1 MFIKFIVQVSEMYG
15 KEHCSYNVHLL
26 THLAES
32 VRQRGMLW
40 ANSAF
45 VYEDI
50 NGKLL
55 KLFSGTQCVPFQIF
69 KGFFAAQKLMRHDR
83 HTFDSVPA
91 EARDMFLKLTGSR
104 PHILKSIHV
113 SLDVVTLGKCEKR
126 PLLIEERVALEKVGS
141 QLNHLTLDQLNVSVY
156 KRCVIV
162 NKLYCTARYATGVVV
177 KALDS

>member
-1 MFIKFIVQVSEMYG
+1 MFIKFVVQVSEMYG

-32 VRQRGMLW
+32 VRQWGMLW

-104 PHILKSIHV
+104 PH
-113 SLDVVTLGKCEKR
+113 T
-126 PLLIEERVALEKVGS
+126 
-141 QLNHLTLDQLNVSVY
+141 VY
-156 KRCVIV
+156 
-162 NKLYCTARYATGVVV
+162 
-177 KALDS
+177 